1 MKYNGIKNIKITKKS
16 KHDMQTE
23 PEKAV
28 SKPEKAVSKPEKPQK
43 H

>member
-1 MKYNGIKNIKITKKS
+1 MKYNGIKNIKITKKKS

-23 PEKAV
+23 PK
-28 SKPEKAVSKPEKPQK
+28 KAVSKPEKPQK